1 MLNYKRIPY
10 KTVWVS
16 YPDIEPTLVKLGC
29 APTAT
34 KPNDPSKS
42 HYTLPAIVDASS
54 TPPVVIA
61 DSLAIAEYLDEKYP
75 DRPVFPKQ
83 GKALQYV
90 FEKWFVSLLS
100 AGMSEILLPPTSTIL
115 DDRGKVYFQET
126 REKLF
131 GKKLEELNPEGEVRD
146 GHWKVVQSAFD
157 KLAAVIEQNGPGVD
171 YIAGGS
177 EPTRADLIYISF
189 LIWIRAVVPDEWE
202 NRVKHWNGGRW
213 ERMLKVT
220 EEWQT
225 VN

>member
-16 YPDIEPTLVKLGC
+16 FPDIEPTLVKLGY

-34 KPNDPSKS
+34 KLNDLSKPP
-42 HYTLPAIVDASS
+42 YTLPAIVDASS

-75 DRPVFPKQ
+75 DRPVLPKP

-90 FEKWFVSLLS
+90 FEQWFVSLRSAELS
-100 AGMSEILLPPTSTIL
+100 QIMLPAIATIL
-115 DDRGKVYFQET
+115 DDRGKVYYQET
-126 REKLF
+126 REKRL
-131 GKKLEELNPEGEVRD
+131 GKKLEELSPKGEARD
-146 GHWKVVQSAFD
+146 GHWKVVQSAFGRI
-157 KLAAVIEQNGPGVD
+157 AAVIEQNGPGVD

-177 EPTRADLIYISF
+177 EPTRADFIYISL
-189 LIWIRAVVPDEWE
+189 LICIRAMMPDEWE

-213 ERMLKVT
+213 EKMLKMT